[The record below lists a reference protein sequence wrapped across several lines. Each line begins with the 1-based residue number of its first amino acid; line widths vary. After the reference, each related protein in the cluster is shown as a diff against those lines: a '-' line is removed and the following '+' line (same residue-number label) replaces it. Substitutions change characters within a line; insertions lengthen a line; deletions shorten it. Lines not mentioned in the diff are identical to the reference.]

1 MINLTETMIWI
12 VLLTFLIPVSLTF
25 WAFSLRL
32 NTYYA
37 SVHPVS
43 PWRFLFAFLLPIYF
57 TRTGLNKKSLDVSG
71 AVAALVVGFVMTI
84 SNYCFCAAL
93 IVFFITG
100 SKVTKFKAERKRQI
114 DPQYQE

>member
-1 MINLTETMIWI
+1 MLVCI
-12 VLLTFLIPVSLTF
+12 TFT
-25 WAFSLRL
+25 AFSGKYRQLRSF
-32 NTYYA
+32 NQSP